1 MINGVF
7 VLLGAKVVQK
17 VLKSSITIK
26 GGAMARKRD
35 IKPVHPG
42 LFLAEEFMRPMG
54 VTQYRLAKDAGLSP
68 IQVSLIVR
76 GKRSITAETAMRLGR
91 FFGMSA
97 EFWINAQAH
106 YDLQTATAKLTRT
119 IEREVRPFTGY
130 VHA

>member
-1 MINGVF
+1 M
-7 VLLGAKVVQK
+7 
-17 VLKSSITIK
+17 LKLSITTK
-26 GGAMARKRD
+26 EETMARKRD

-42 LFLAEEFMRPMG
+42 HLLAEEFMRPSK
-54 VTQYRLAKDAGLSP
+54 VTQYRLAKDTGLSP

-106 YDLQTATAKLTRT
+106 YDLLSVEARLTPT
-119 IEREVRPFTGY
+119 IEREVTPLGY
-130 VHA
+130 AHA

>member
-1 MINGVF
+1 M
-7 VLLGAKVVQK
+7 
-17 VLKSSITIK
+17 T
-26 GGAMARKRD
+26 RKRD

-42 LFLAEEFMRPMG
+42 LLLAEEFMRPTN
-54 VTQYRLAKDAGLSP
+54 VTQYRLAKDTRLSP

-106 YDLQTATAKLTRT
+106 YDLQIAAAKLTQT
-119 IEREVRPFTGY
+119 VEREVTPFTGY
-130 VHA
+130 AHV